1 MVKLVAVLVVSA
13 LAIAGC
19 GSSTTSGN
27 PTAGSAA
34 LRFARCMRG
43 HGVPNFADPTVSGG
57 QPTIN
62 NPPDPKSPAFRAA
75 QPACGPLPAGFPG
88 VTGPVPEARKLAM
101 LRLARCMRAHGI
113 QDFPDPVTAPPHDVA
128 AIIGQDG
135 LFFGMPATIN
145 HRSPAFR
152 HATTA
157 CGLRLG

>member
-1 MVKLVAVLVVSA
+1 
-13 LAIAGC
+13 
-19 GSSTTSGN
+19 
-27 PTAGSAA
+27 
-34 LRFARCMRG
+34 
-43 HGVPNFADPTVSGG
+43 VPD
-57 QPTIN
+57 
-62 NPPDPKSPAFRAA
+62 
-75 QPACGPLPAGFPG
+75 
-88 VTGPVPEARKLAM
+88 ARKLAM

-113 QDFPDPVTAPPHDVA
+113 QDFPDPVTAPPHGVA

>member
-1 MVKLVAVLVVSA
+1 MMKLVAVLVVSA

-19 GSSTTSGN
+19 GSSTTSST

-34 LRFARCMRG
+34 LRFARCMRA
-43 HGVPNFADPTVSGG
+43 HGVPNFPDPTVSG
-57 QPTIN
+57 TIN

-88 VTGPVPEARKLAM
+88 TYGPVSEARKLAM

-113 QDFPDPVTAPPHDVA
+113 PDFPDPVTAPPHGVA
-128 AIIGQDG
+128 ATIYQHG
-135 LFFGMPATIN
+135 LFFGMPATID

-152 HATTA
+152 HATIA
-157 CGLRLG
+157 CGLQLG